1 MRLIQTVADL
11 EEGVAALT
19 KCEPR
24 FGGVAAHGLPALR
37 RCGPGF
43 ATLVEIVVEQMI
55 SLKAARAIIA
65 RLKAAYDPFEP
76 KTICGAG
83 LPELQGLGL
92 SRAKAR
98 AILALAD
105 AAAAGGLDFN
115 ALTDSSDDDVRGRL
129 TFHLGVG
136 PWTAEI
142 YLLTALGRSDA
153 WPHGDVALQ
162 RAAQALFS
170 MTKSPSGKMM
180 QALAEPWRPWRSVAA
195 RLLWAHYRRTNGILP
210 AGDEE
215 GGPLHRLVAQDIVGW
230 SETKNVPKG

>member
-1 MRLIQTVADL
+1 MRLIETLADL

-19 KCEPR
+19 ECEPR

-37 RCGPGF
+37 RRGPGF
-43 ATLVEIVVEQMI
+43 ATLVEIVTEQMI
-55 SLKAARAIIA
+55 SLKAARAIIT
-65 RLKAAYDPFEP
+65 RLKAAYDPIEP
-76 KTICGAG
+76 MMICSAG
-83 LPELQGLGL
+83 MPALQELGL
-92 SRAKAR
+92 SRAKAQ
-98 AILALAD
+98 AILAVAD

-115 ALTDSSDDDVRGRL
+115 ELADNSDDDVRRRL
-129 TFHLGVG
+129 TCYSGIG
-136 PWTAEI
+136 PWTADI

-153 WPHGDVALQ
+153 WPSGDVALQ
-162 RAAQALFS
+162 RAMQALFG
-170 MTKSPSGKMM
+170 MEERPSEKTM

-210 AGDEE
+210 AVDEE